1 MLLPRNR
8 RGFRRRIESWDH
20 RGLDILNGR
29 RGSMREM
36 SHDSGRGQWRCNILM
51 LKFDDVL
58 LMMMT
63 GERVTKGLLLI
74 GDVVTWWI
82 VGLN

>member
-1 MLLPRNR
+1 
-8 RGFRRRIESWDH
+8 
-20 RGLDILNGR
+20 
-29 RGSMREM
+29 MREM